1 MGEQQLQYGYF
12 GHITKFEKTE
22 DGTLMVY
29 GKAAGADLDLD
40 GQRCDPVWL
49 KSAMPSWHEWGNVRE
64 QHANIAAGVGVE
76 LTEGDEPG
84 DWFLK
89 AEIVDAGTI
98 RKVEKRVLK
107 GFSVGI
113 VNGRV
118 IKSRLAP
125 NGVIDDGTIAEI
137 SLVDRPCNPQATLAI
152 AKSFGGATLR
162 PVDAPE
168 VGDVDADGAEVIDVP
183 ELVTTV
189 APLDIPGLPVGIP
202 PNAPGEPLIIDDPLP
217 PERTPE
223 QRAELVEKT
232 LTWYRDAL
240 RTVADAHA
248 GQWSHTV
255 PFITK
260 AAKPASEDEHADI
273 AAAQAAIDQIL
284 DLIIAEAGQAKG
296 GRVKELRDIEVL
308 LSAARSLCCFMENE
322 QGEDG
327 EDMDREYGH
336 EMAYGG
342 YKAAGAWDEPD
353 DDAGHGDAPVTT
365 DVDKAAGGSA
375 TVVDATTD
383 MITKAV
389 AAAQA
394 ESKAA
399 HEAEL
404 IALRADLEKAL
415 AAPKPGGP
423 VTFKRVNQT
432 SSAPAVT
439 LTEAH
444 PEYWR
449 NLAKSPLVAPEIA
462 RAYVA
467 KATEMEKGAST

>member
-1 MGEQQLQYGYF
+1 MGEQLTYGYF
-12 GHITKFEKTE
+12 GNIEKFEKTE

-118 IKSRLAP
+118 IKSKLAP

-152 AKSFGGATLR
+152 AKSAGTVLDIPLPLG
-162 PVDAPE
+162 PVDAPQ
-168 VGDVDADGAEVIDVP
+168 VGDIDEDGAEVIAVIDVP
-183 ELVTTV
+183 ELELSTSDKEVPQTV
-189 APLDIPGLPVGIP
+189 AVTGPGDSIDI
-202 PNAPGEPLIIDDPLP
+202 
-217 PERTPE
+217 
-223 QRAELVEKT
+223 VEKSVGMT
-232 LTWYRDAL
+232 VAGYREAL
-240 RTVADAHA
+240 RTVEDAYA

-260 AAKPASEDEHADI
+260 AAKPVSADEHADI
-273 AAAQAAIDQIL
+273 AGAQAAIDQIL

-296 GRVKELRDIEVL
+296 GRIKELRDIEVL
-308 LSAARSLCCFMENE
+308 LSAARSLCQFIDCE
-322 QGEDG
+322 QGEDD
-327 EDMDREYGH
+327 EAEYDSDT
-336 EMAYGG
+336 MQAYGG
-342 YKAAGAWDEPD
+342 YKAAGAWDD
-353 DDAGHGDAPVTT
+353 DNEGHLAPVTT

-375 TVVDATTD
+375 TVVDTTTD

-389 AAAQA
+389 TAAQA

-399 HEAEL
+399 HEAE
-404 IALRADLEKAL
+404 IATLRADLEKAL

-423 VTFKRVNQT
+423 VTFKRATQT
-432 SSAPAVT
+432 SSAPVQP

-449 NLAKSPLVAPEIA
+449 NLAKSSAVAPEIA
-462 RAYVA
+462 RAYQARAV
-467 KATEMEKGAST
+467 ELEKGAST

>member
-1 MGEQQLQYGYF
+1 MTMGEQLTYGYF
-12 GHITKFEKTE
+12 GNIEKFEKTE

-118 IKSRLAP
+118 IKSKLAP

-152 AKSFGGATLR
+152 AKSAGGVTLE

-168 VGDVDADGAEVIDVP
+168 VGDIDENGDEVIAVIDVP
-183 ELVTTV
+183 ELDSLVIV
-189 APLDIPGLPVGIP
+189 
-202 PNAPGEPLIIDDPLP
+202 DDPAP

-223 QRAELVEKT
+223 QREELAVKSF
-232 LTWYRDAL
+232 TWYRDAL

-260 AAKPASEDEHADI
+260 AAKPVSADEHADI
-273 AAAQAAIDQIL
+273 AGAQAAIDQIL

-296 GRVKELRDIEVL
+296 GRIKELRDIEVL
-308 LSAARSLCCFMENE
+308 LSAARSLCQFIDCE
-322 QGEDG
+322 QGED
-327 EDMDREYGH
+327 DNAEYDSDT
-336 EMAYGG
+336 MQAYGG

-353 DDAGHGDAPVTT
+353 DDEPEVEPAKVRTARPRKYTS
-365 DVDKAAGGSA
+365 VDKAAGAPA
-375 TVVDATTD
+375 TVDASTD

-399 HEAEL
+399 YEAEL

-423 VTFKRVNQT
+423 VTFKRVTQT
-432 SSAPAVT
+432 SSAPVQP

-449 NLAKSPLVAPEIA
+449 KLAKSSAVAPEIA
-462 RAYVA
+462 RAYQARAV
-467 KATEMEKGAST
+467 ELEKGAST

>member
-118 IKSRLAP
+118 IKSKLAP

-152 AKSFGGATLR
+152 AKSVGGATLE

-168 VGDVDADGAEVIDVP
+168 APEVGDIENGDEVIAVIDAP
-183 ELVTTV
+183 ELDSLV
-189 APLDIPGLPVGIP
+189 
-202 PNAPGEPLIIDDPLP
+202 IIDDPLP

-273 AAAQAAIDQIL
+273 AAAQAAIDAIL

-296 GRVKELRDIEVL
+296 GRIKELRDIEVL
-308 LSAARSLCCFMENE
+308 LSAARSLCQFIDCE

-327 EDMDREYGH
+327 QAEYDSDT
-336 EMAYGG
+336 MQAYGG

-444 PEYWR
+444 PDYWR
-449 NLAKSPLVAPEIA
+449 NLAKSASVAPEIA
-462 RAYVA
+462 RAYEA
-467 KATEMEKGAST
+467 KAAEMEKGAST